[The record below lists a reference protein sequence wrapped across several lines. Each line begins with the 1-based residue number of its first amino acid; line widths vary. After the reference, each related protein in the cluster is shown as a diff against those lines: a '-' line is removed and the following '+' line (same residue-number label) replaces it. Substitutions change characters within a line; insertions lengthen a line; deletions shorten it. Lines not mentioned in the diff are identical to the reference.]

1 MKKSNCLKRDLISL
15 NDLTSGEIK
24 QLFQMTKELKLKKKA
39 KGRLPLQ
46 GKTLVLIFEKPS
58 LRTRVTFEVA
68 INQLGGEAIY
78 LSPTDIKMGI
88 RESISDIAKNLS
100 CWVEGIIIR
109 AFSQKT
115 VVELSKNASIP
126 VINALS
132 DLEHPCQ
139 AIADLYTI
147 LEHKGRLKGIKL
159 AYLGDG
165 NNVCN
170 SLILCSTKLGVDIRV
185 ATPEGYEPKKEIVK
199 KAKEEA
205 KKAGSKIEIL
215 NDPKLVVKN
224 ADIVY
229 TDVWVSMGQEKE
241 RDKRLEVFPP
251 YQVNKRLIN
260 LAKDDCLVMHCLPA
274 HREEEITSEVM
285 DGPNSIIFKQAEN
298 RLHTEK
304 AILVKLL
311 S

>member
-68 INQLGGEAIY
+68 INQLGGKAIY

-170 SLILCSTKLGVDIRV
+170 SLILCSAKLGVDIRV

>member
-1 MKKSNCLKRDLISL
+1 
-15 NDLTSGEIK
+15 
-24 QLFQMTKELKLKKKA
+24 MTKELKLKKKA

-68 INQLGGEAIY
+68 INQLGGKAIY

-147 LEHKGRLKGIKL
+147 LEHKGKLKGIKL

>member
-68 INQLGGEAIY
+68 INQLGGKAIY

-147 LEHKGRLKGIKL
+147 LEHKGKLKGIKL

-170 SLILCSTKLGVDIRV
+170 SLILCSAKLGVDIRV

>member
-68 INQLGGEAIY
+68 INQLGGKAIY

-147 LEHKGRLKGIKL
+147 LEHKGKLKGIKL

>member
-1 MKKSNCLKRDLISL
+1 
-15 NDLTSGEIK
+15 
-24 QLFQMTKELKLKKKA
+24 MTKELKLKKKA

-170 SLILCSTKLGVDIRV
+170 SLILCSAKLGVDIRV

>member
-1 MKKSNCLKRDLISL
+1 MEKSNRLKKDLISVD
-15 NDLTSGEIK
+15 DLSLSEMK
-24 QLFQMTKELKLKKKA
+24 QIFQMTKELKLKKKA

-46 GKTLVLIFEKPS
+46 GKALVLIFEKPS

-68 INQLGGEAIY
+68 ITQLGGEAIY
-78 LSPTDIKMGI
+78 LSFTDIKMGV

-109 AFSQKT
+109 AFSHKT
-115 VVELSKNASIP
+115 VVELAKNASIP

-139 AIADLYTI
+139 ALADLYTI
-147 LEHKGRLKGIKL
+147 LEHKGKLKGIKL
-159 AYLGDG
+159 AYVGDG

-170 SLILCSTKLGVDIRV
+170 SLILCSTKLGVEMKV
-185 ATPEGYEPKKEIVK
+185 ATPKGYEPEKEIVR
-199 KAKEEA
+199 KAKEKA

-215 NDPKLVVKN
+215 NDPKLAVKN

-241 RDKRLEVFPP
+241 RDKRLKVFPP
-251 YQVNKRLIN
+251 YQVNNKLIN
-260 LAKDDCLVMHCLPA
+260 LAKDDCLIMHCLPA
-274 HREEEITSEVM
+274 YREEEITSEVM
-285 DGPNSIIFKQAEN
+285 DGPNSIIFEQAEN

>member
-1 MKKSNCLKRDLISL
+1 MEKSNRLKKDLISVD
-15 NDLTSGEIK
+15 DLSLSEMK
-24 QLFQMTKELKLKKKA
+24 QIFQMTKELKLKKKA

-46 GKTLVLIFEKPS
+46 GKALVLIFEKPS

-68 INQLGGEAIY
+68 ITQLGGYPIY
-78 LSPTDIKMGI
+78 LSFTDIKMGV

-109 AFSQKT
+109 AFSHKT
-115 VVELSKNASIP
+115 VVELAKNASIP

-147 LEHKGRLKGIKL
+147 LEHKGKLKGIKL
-159 AYLGDG
+159 AYVGDG

-170 SLILCSTKLGVDIRV
+170 SLILCSTKLGVEMKV
-185 ATPEGYEPKKEIVK
+185 ATPKGYEPEKEIVR
-199 KAKEEA
+199 KAKEKA

-215 NDPKLVVKN
+215 NDPKLAVKN

-241 RDKRLEVFPP
+241 RDKRLKVFPP
-251 YQVNKRLIN
+251 YQVNNKLIN
-260 LAKDDCLVMHCLPA
+260 LAKDDCLIMHCLPA
-274 HREEEITSEVM
+274 YREEEITSEVM
-285 DGPNSIIFKQAEN
+285 DGPNSIIFEQAEN

>member
-1 MKKSNCLKRDLISL
+1 
-15 NDLTSGEIK
+15 
-24 QLFQMTKELKLKKKA
+24 MTKELKLKKKA

-68 INQLGGEAIY
+68 INQLGGKAIY

-147 LEHKGRLKGIKL
+147 LEHKGKLKGIKL

-170 SLILCSTKLGVDIRV
+170 SLILCSAKLGVDIRV

>member
-1 MKKSNCLKRDLISL
+1 MEKSNRLKKDLISVD
-15 NDLTSGEIK
+15 DLSLSEMK

-46 GKTLVLIFEKPS
+46 GKALVLIFEKPS

-68 INQLGGEAIY
+68 ITQLGGEAIY
-78 LSPTDIKMGI
+78 LSFTDIKMGV

-109 AFSQKT
+109 AFSHKT
-115 VVELSKNASIP
+115 VVELAKNASIP

-147 LEHKGRLKGIKL
+147 LEHKGKLKGIKL

-170 SLILCSTKLGVDIRV
+170 SLILCSTKLGVEMKV
-185 ATPEGYEPKKEIVK
+185 ATPKGYEPEKEIVRR
-199 KAKEEA
+199 AKEEA
-205 KKAGSKIEIL
+205 KKTGGKIRIF
-215 NDPKLVVKN
+215 NDPKLAVKD
-224 ADIVY
+224 ADIIY

-241 RDKRLEVFPP
+241 RDKRLKVFPP
-251 YQVNKRLIN
+251 YQVNKRLMN

-274 HREEEITSEVM
+274 HRGEEITSEVM
-285 DGPNSIIFKQAEN
+285 DGTNSIIFKQAEN
-298 RLHTEK
+298 KLHTEK

>member
-68 INQLGGEAIY
+68 INQLGGKAIY

-147 LEHKGRLKGIKL
+147 LEHKGKLKGIKL

-304 AILVKLL
+304 
-311 S
+311 